1 MILLQSNKFNKKIIL
16 KIRFLIGPYDVDLF
30 QINLIKL
37 FINLDIDDIKNLFI
51 KYENYI
57 LFFLMS
63 FYQFK

>member
-16 KIRFLIGPYDVDLF
+16 KIRFLVKPYDVDLF